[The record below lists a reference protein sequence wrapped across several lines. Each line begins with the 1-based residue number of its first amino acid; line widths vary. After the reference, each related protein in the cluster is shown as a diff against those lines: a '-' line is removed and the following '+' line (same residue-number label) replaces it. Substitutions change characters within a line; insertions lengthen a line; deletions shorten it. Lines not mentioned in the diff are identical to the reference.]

1 MSSEADRPPLIALV
15 ERADR
20 ALVADLVS
28 AAAERG
34 FPEVRMSHNAVFA
47 TLRAEGSR
55 VSEMAARAGITKQSL
70 AAIVK
75 DLERAGLV
83 TISPDPADGRA
94 KVVKYTNRGWQCAR
108 SGAAYLREVEDALA
122 TLIGRDRLDDLRGL
136 LGQTALHFETR
147 PPAVRDD
154 PSAPLAA
161 TPDLGP
167 APVVSTSPIGHV
179 ATSSAEEDVAAG

>member
-1 MSSEADRPPLIALV
+1 VSSGVDRPPLIALV

-34 FPEVRMSHNAVFA
+34 FPEVRISHNAVFA
-47 TLRAEGSR
+47 TLQAEGSR

-108 SGAAYLREVEDALA
+108 GGAAYLREVEDAIA
-122 TLIGRDRLDDLRGL
+122 TLIGRDRLDDLREL
-136 LGQTALHFETR
+136 LDQTALHFETR
-147 PPAVRDD
+147 LAERGQSPA
-154 PSAPLAA
+154 
-161 TPDLGP
+161 
-167 APVVSTSPIGHV
+167 
-179 ATSSAEEDVAAG
+179 